1 MMQLVKKYSKVK
13 KMKKDEVDSQLDPH
27 YFYQIQGRRKHWLRW
42 KVRKK
47 IVEITTIDKIIGMK
61 ERVER
66 KISIKAKEGRKNYMS
81 EK

>member
-1 MMQLVKKYSKVK
+1 M
-13 KMKKDEVDSQLDPH
+13 
-27 YFYQIQGRRKHWLRW
+27 
-42 KVRKK
+42 RKK